1 MLHLLKN
8 CRVFTVDNIYA
19 KEEQMDC
26 PVCNQPMEVYKTL
39 ITHSKEGKQFDHR
52 RFVCKKDDVWA
63 RLEIPREVS
72 PQAQQLQ
79 QQSSQT

>member
-1 MLHLLKN
+1 
-8 CRVFTVDNIYA
+8 
-19 KEEQMDC
+19 
-26 PVCNQPMEVYKTL
+26 MEVWQTM
-39 ITHSKEGKQFDHR
+39 ITHSKAGKQFDHR

-63 RLEIPREVS
+63 RLEIPLEAS

>member
-1 MLHLLKN
+1 
-8 CRVFTVDNIYA
+8 
-19 KEEQMDC
+19 
-26 PVCNQPMEVYKTL
+26 MEIWQTM

-63 RLEIPREVS
+63 RLEIPLEAS
-72 PQAQQLQ
+72 LQAQ